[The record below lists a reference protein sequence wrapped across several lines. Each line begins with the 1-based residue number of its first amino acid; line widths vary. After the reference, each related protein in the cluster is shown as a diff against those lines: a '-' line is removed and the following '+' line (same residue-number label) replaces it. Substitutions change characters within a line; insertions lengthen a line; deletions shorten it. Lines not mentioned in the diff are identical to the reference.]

1 MSTTQ
6 ADRAGHRLSIVDEDP
21 LRARREARELLAR
34 LKEVDPRAALHVP
47 SPEPGSRVPGP
58 HVPGPSSAAQAQA
71 RPHADAT
78 VPVTAPATATATATE
93 KGGLATDVVGLVFS
107 GGSLAASAIQIWL
120 ARVPQRTI
128 SVTRPDGT
136 TIRISGKQARA
147 DDAYIERF
155 LAGGRPER
163 TQEGPGEA

>member
-1 MSTTQ
+1 VSTTQ

-21 LRARREARELLAR
+21 LRARREARELLAC
-34 LKEVDPRAALHVP
+34 LSEVDPQAALHI
-47 SPEPGSRVPGP
+47 PGPDADP
-58 HVPGPSSAAQAQA
+58 HVPHV
-71 RPHADAT
+71 PHAPDPGAT
-78 VPVTAPATATATATE
+78 VTSPGSARATE
-93 KGGLATDVVGLVFS
+93 KGGLASDVIGLVFS

-128 SVTRPDGT
+128 SVTRPVGT

-163 TQEGPGEA
+163 AQDGPGEG